1 MADTSSTLVDLLR
14 HGEPRG
20 GTKFR
25 GYTDDPLSE
34 QGWAQMRAAVQPDEQ
49 WDVMVTSPLLRCA
62 EFAAELAGSSGI
74 PLETDV
80 RFQEIGFGEWEGR
93 TYDELRLSAPGHLEL
108 FLRDPANRTP
118 PGGEKLDAFIERV
131 TAAWDELLAR
141 HDGKRILLVAHGGVN
156 RVILCHALQIP
167 TQNLFRLEVKFAGRS
182 RIRVLGGGAESF
194 PQLVFHGSPQP

>member
-1 MADTSSTLVDLLR
+1 MAETPSTLIDLLR
-14 HGEPRG
+14 HGEPEG

-34 QGWAQMRAAVQPDEQ
+34 QGWAQMRAAVQPEEQ
-49 WDVMVTSPLLRCA
+49 WDVMATSPLLRCA
-62 EFAAELAGSSGI
+62 EFAAEIAERIGV
-74 PLETDV
+74 PLETDA

-93 TYDELRLSAPGHLEL
+93 TYDELHLSDPGRLDL
-108 FLRDPANRTP
+108 FLRDPACHAP
-118 PGGEKLDAFIERV
+118 PSGEKLDDFIERV
-131 TAAWDELLAR
+131 TAAWLELLAR

-182 RIRVLGGGAESF
+182 RLRVLGGGDESF
-194 PQLVFHGSPQP
+194 PQLVFHGT